1 MKNLIILSACVVLT
15 ACGSVASPQ
24 LINGKY
30 YMGGDTNC
38 RRYSS
43 NAQGISGDEILCADK
58 NGVITGKRSPMSMQE
73 MQMYQMRQEQS
84 RRESSELADALSDMG
99 NNMSNMTRSISYPT
113 PTYTAPQLYT
123 PSRVNVNCNSVGY
136 YTYCR

>member
-1 MKNLIILSACVVLT
+1 MKNLIILSACVILT

-38 RRYSS
+38 RKFYTDG
-43 NAQGISGDEILCADK
+43 QGISGDEILCADK
-58 NGVITGKRSPMSMQE
+58 NGFVTGKRSPMSMQE
-73 MQMYQMRQEQS
+73 MQMYHVRQEQS
-84 RRESSELADALSDMG
+84 RRQSSELADAFSDMG
-99 NNMSNMTRSISYPT
+99 NSIANTNRSISYPT

-123 PSRVNVNCNSVGY
+123 PSRINVNCNSVGN